1 VARVL
6 ITGQTCLAN
15 VPRLRCL
22 DVIGLVIASGFAGLL
37 IAGVVARLNIFDTHD
52 DISEFSKGCT
62 LKWFCHEIC
71 NHFCSRTPL
80 DTQFAFCNSIG
91 NEEVPD
97 CNMPRAFA
105 ARGSSI
111 LLKKDRTLVVLVQ
124 DVLVNVVSL
133 GFQELT
139 RPKDGWH

>member
-6 ITGQTCLAN
+6 ITGQITIAN
-15 VPRLRCL
+15 VPRLCCL

-37 IAGVVARLNIFDTHD
+37 IADVVARLNTFDTHD

-62 LKWFCHEIC
+62 LKWFSHEIG

-80 DTQFAFCNSIG
+80 DTQFTFCNSIG
-91 NEEVPD
+91 DEEVPD
-97 CNMPRAFA
+97 CNMPRVFA

-111 LLKKDRTLVVLVQ
+111 LLKKD
-124 DVLVNVVSL
+124 NSCCL
-133 GFQELT
+133 GT
-139 RPKDGWH
+139 RCSR